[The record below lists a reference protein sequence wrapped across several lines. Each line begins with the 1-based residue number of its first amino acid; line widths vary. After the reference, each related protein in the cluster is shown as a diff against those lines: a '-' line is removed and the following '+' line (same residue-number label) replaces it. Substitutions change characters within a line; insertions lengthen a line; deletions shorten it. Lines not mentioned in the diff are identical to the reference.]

1 MGALQFPQFVTEALV
16 SGVMAISQFR
26 AFGLLKQAKDSRN
39 LYAKLS
45 FPVAL
50 DAADKESGGLWIKAN
65 AEFAVR
71 VQVFNPKPRSN

>member
-1 MGALQFPQFVTEALV
+1 MGALQFPQFVTDALV

-45 FPVAL
+45 FPVAS
-50 DAADKESGGLWIKAN
+50 DGQIKNQPGFGLRQTLN
-65 AEFAVR
+65 LQFAFR
-71 VQVFNPKPRSN
+71 VFNPKPRSN